1 MEGMMTEQPS
11 YQSMLRALGSY
22 LDEEPNCRI
31 SIVEVPDGFLVRM
44 QRTVYKLEPLVEH
57 FKRDTLVKRVD
68 QFTRTRQSTSVRQR
82 HQGIWAQF
90 PNGHQDFMRALGYEF
105 DGSQAR
111 NIVVDELEDGVNLT
125 YTQPTAEEGWETR
138 TVFLSIEAIETILN
152 EAFNR
157 RRRPGATVEEP
168 PSGLEI

>member
-1 MEGMMTEQPS
+1 MEGSTTEQPS
-11 YQSMLRALGSY
+11 YQSMLRTLGSY

-44 QRTVYKLEPLVEH
+44 QRTVYKLEPRVEH
-57 FKRDTLVKRVD
+57 FKRDTLVQRVD
-68 QFTRTRQSTSVRQR
+68 QFIRTQQSTGVRQR

-90 PNGHQDFMRALGYEF
+90 PNGHQDFLRALGYEF

-125 YTQPTAEEGWETR
+125 YTQPAAEGGWDTR
-138 TVFLSIEAIETILN
+138 AVFLSIEAIETILN

-157 RRRPGATVEEP
+157 RRRAGAAIEEAPG
-168 PSGLEI
+168 GREI